1 MNKIP
6 ISQMQYLKEYE
17 CKKHRQTQDE
27 RYEELEQRVEI
38 LESYHT
44 PTPSPTP
51 TPTPSVTPSCTI
63 TPTPSITPYIT
74 TTRPPSTTTQ
84 SPSTTPIPEDID
96 TILKKIQKMGDK
108 IWNNEIGGNK
118 TTDDYNYGYNTY
130 NDKHKK
136 NYNRLITYSAG
147 ELRIF
152 ERKGE
157 GIISRLETEV
167 KKELLKTYNKTT
179 NKCCCIC

>member
-1 MNKIP
+1 
-6 ISQMQYLKEYE
+6 MQYLKEYE
-17 CKKHRQTQDE
+17 CKKHRHAQDE
-27 RYEELEQRVEI
+27 RYEELEHRVEI

-44 PTPSPTP
+44 PTPSTTH
-51 TPTPSVTPSCTI
+51 TPTPST
-63 TPTPSITPYIT
+63 TPYIT
-74 TTRPPSTTTQ
+74 TTLPPSTTTQ
-84 SPSTTPIPEDID
+84 PPSPTHVPEEID
-96 TILKKIQKMGDK
+96 TIVNKIQKMGDK
-108 IWNNEIGGNK
+108 IWNNDIGGNK

-147 ELRIF
+147 ELRIV

-157 GIISRLETEV
+157 EIISRLETEV
-167 KKELLKTYNKTT
+167 RKELLKTYNKNT